1 MVRAAIGAVRRLE
14 VAMKYALLIYDDQ
27 QAWGEL
33 DEQTR
38 AGIYEEYGKFAAGLT
53 EKDQMRGGE
62 ELQPT
67 TTATTV
73 RLKDGKVL
81 TTDGP
86 YAETKEQLGGFF
98 LIECDS
104 LDEALEAAVAM
115 PSLKHGGTVEV
126 RPVAED
132 QPHD

>member
-1 MVRAAIGAVRRLE
+1 
-14 VAMKYALLIYDDQ
+14 MKYALLIYDDQ
-27 QAWGEL
+27 HAFGTM

-38 AGIYEEYGKFAAGLT
+38 AGVYEEYGAFAAGL
-53 EKDQMRGGE
+53 EKKGQMRGGE

-73 RLKDGKVL
+73 RVKDGKTL

-98 LIECDS
+98 LIECES
-104 LDEALEAAVAM
+104 LDEAIEAAAAI
-115 PSLKHGGTVEV
+115 PSAKHGGGVIEV
-126 RPVAED
+126 RPIVED
-132 QPHD
+132 QPHE